1 MSPDAPL
8 DPRAALD
15 TISDQQ
21 ATLRQRTFIRSSP
34 LLTAWGL
41 AWLTGYG
48 AGWLSIRPDYT
59 MPALLWPFYFGC
71 FAAAGAY
78 TSGYILRRA
87 RGVRGDSSRAG
98 VRYGAAW
105 AGGFMLGLVIMSRAG
120 AFLTALGTPE
130 AAEMGM
136 VLSNAVPCLIIGLLF
151 MACSAIWDEPVMA
164 WVGGWFLAVTTVAT
178 FVGGTGLWAI
188 MALAGGGG
196 TLIAAAIDV
205 LRTRAARRAAR

>member
-21 ATLRQRTFIRSSP
+21 ATLRQRTLIRSSP

-41 AWLTGYG
+41 AWLMGYG

-78 TSGYILRRA
+78 TCIYILRRA
-87 RGVRGDSSRAG
+87 RGVRGVSSRAG

-105 AGGFMLGLVIMSRAG
+105 AGGFILGLVIMSRAG
-120 AFLTALGTPE
+120 AFLTSGRPR
-130 AAEMGM
+130 
-136 VLSNAVPCLIIGLLF
+136 PRK
-151 MACSAIWDEPVMA
+151 
-164 WVGGWFLAVTTVAT
+164 
-178 FVGGTGLWAI
+178 WA
-188 MALAGGGG
+188 
-196 TLIAAAIDV
+196 
-205 LRTRAARRAAR
+205 